1 MSKKSKT
8 LVEHILNIIF
18 LISLLVLS
26 LWLGYR
32 VYQSTKTQDATGS
45 MPHIAEIKQSQQSQY
60 PDYENFNAMKILKIA
75 EHYKIKGNVAT
86 GKSLT
91 KKFKLN
97 EKNSIESA
105 YIYIEASVNGNP
117 LGFYDDIY
125 LKINNK
131 GGHLM
136 LDNNLL
142 LVPQKENV
150 STYLLPLASI
160 SYKPSRDA
168 KKETFEVNHDF
179 LEDTNETQSLD
190 ILAHINSKK
199 KNKVLIKVQIGYAC
213 LDAKDCKLQN

>member
-1 MSKKSKT
+1 VRQKLESKINEKSQPQEQLT
-8 LVEHILNIIF
+8 IATP
-18 LISLLVLS
+18 
-26 LWLGYR
+26 
-32 VYQSTKTQDATGS
+32 QPATQL
-45 MPHIAEIKQSQQSQY
+45 QY
-60 PDYENFNAMKILKIA
+60 PDYENFNSMNILKIA
-75 EHYKIKGNVAT
+75 ENHKIKGNVAT

-91 KKFKLN
+91 ATFNLN

-105 YIYIEASVNGNP
+105 YIYIEASVNGKP

-142 LVPQKENV
+142 PVPQKENV
-150 STYLLPLASI
+150 STYFLPLASI

-179 LEDTNETQSLD
+179 LANINETQSVD
-190 ILAHINSKK
+190 IMAHINSKK

-213 LDAKDCKLQN
+213 IDKKGCTLQN